1 MKTTTLDRD
10 TAQYLAENGLNIR
23 GEKQEATKMSAQTTI
38 NSHADLTSEGHDFDR
53 LVSNIIRRIQQQR
66 HDLAV
71 EANKLF
77 DAGRDDEAEV
87 IIRDYDELAYKLR
100 EWEDSRRELH
110 AAFRRSA

>member
-1 MKTTTLDRD
+1 MKTTTLDKD

-23 GEKQEATKMSAQTTI
+23 GEKQEAATMTAQATI
-38 NSHADLTSEGHDFDR
+38 SSHADLTSEGHDFDR
-53 LVSNIIRRIQQQR
+53 LVSNIIRRIRQQR

-71 EANKLF
+71 EGNRLF

-87 IIRDYDELAYKLR
+87 ICRKLDELAYKLR